1 MYFLPARIITQN
13 SRMWIGNNLC
23 CRRPPSILDEK
34 VRNAIIRAN
43 FEKTCKRVK
52 ISAHEE
58 YGLRCLVQ
66 LARAEADGESL
77 TLGQLAELEG
87 LSVANAGKLMWIL
100 NKAGLV
106 TAQRGTKGGYSLA
119 RPAADIRLNEVIRI
133 LDEDTVDG
141 FCKSHAGVLDVC
153 IHTSDCGIRPV
164 IVGLHEIV
172 QNALSE
178 ITLAQLVGT
187 EANVDLRLH
196 QIEKLQ
202 NQLGPMRTAH

>member
-1 MYFLPARIITQN
+1 M
-13 SRMWIGNNLC
+13 
-23 CRRPPSILDEK
+23 
-34 VRNAIIRAN
+34 
-43 FEKTCKRVK
+43 K
-52 ISAHEE
+52 ISAQEE

-77 TLGQLAELEG
+77 TLGQIADREG

-100 NKAGLV
+100 NKAGLA

-119 RPAADIRLNEVIRI
+119 RPAAEIRLNEVIRI
-133 LDEDTVDG
+133 LDEDTVDH
-141 FCKSHAGVLDVC
+141 FCKTHAGVLDVC

-187 EANVDLRLH
+187 EATVDATLH
-196 QIEKLQ
+196 QIQKLQ
-202 NQLGPMRTAH
+202 SQLGPMRSAG